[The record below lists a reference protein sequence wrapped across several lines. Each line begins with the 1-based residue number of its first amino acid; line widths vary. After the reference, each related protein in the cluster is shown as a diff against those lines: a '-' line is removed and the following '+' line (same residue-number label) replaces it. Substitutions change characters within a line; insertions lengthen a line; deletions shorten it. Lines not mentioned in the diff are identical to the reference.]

1 MRGSEIF
8 VERTKQTGLYNIQA
22 IDNIPSI
29 MRRGL
34 LSNERAQRVTHT
46 SIAMNE
52 VQERRDNVKIPNG
65 LKLHQYANVYFD
77 PHNSMLSARRSQNEN
92 ICILKIDYQILDIPG
107 VIISDRNASSDYAS
121 FYSPEMGMNLIDFD
135 LVYARYWID
144 EDYFEQMRKKSIKCA
159 EVLVP
164 HVIPYDY
171 VICAAVINEVAAEK
185 LQNVGFDKQIQMEP
199 RIFF

>member
-1 MRGSEIF
+1 
-8 VERTKQTGLYNIQA
+8 
-22 IDNIPSI
+22 
-29 MRRGL
+29 
-34 LSNERAQRVTHT
+34 
-46 SIAMNE
+46 
-52 VQERRDNVKIPNG
+52 
-65 LKLHQYANVYFD
+65 
-77 PHNSMLSARRSQNEN
+77 
-92 ICILKIDYQILDIPG
+92 
-107 VIISDRNASSDYAS
+107 
-121 FYSPEMGMNLIDFD
+121 MNLIDFD

-199 RIFF
+199 RVFF

>member
-29 MRRGL
+29 MQRGL

-65 LKLHQYANVYFD
+65 LKLHQYANAYFD
-77 PHNSMLSARRSQNEN
+77 PHNPMLSVRRSQNEN
-92 ICILKIDYQILDIPG
+92 ICILKIDYRILDIPG

-121 FYSPEMGMNLIDFD
+121 FYSPEMGMDLIDFD

-164 HVIPYDY
+164 YVIPYDY
-171 VICAAVINEVAAEK
+171 VICAAVVNEVAAEK

-199 RIFF
+199 RVFF